1 MKIVVV
7 GGGTSGLLSA
17 LALEKEGHD
26 VVVLEKN
33 KVGGLCRS
41 EYINGY
47 TVDIGVHAITMLNDG
62 PLIRL
67 LKKYSKYL
75 PNFRPYGDYYV
86 RTDGLYNVPVSM
98 QEWTTTPI
106 IPKKDKILITTKMID
121 LMTCGFSKETSVYDV
136 IKDMNLSKTSI
147 NFFNTVCYFL
157 SGEDAK
163 NTPLWRLYTG
173 AGYIPEDDILPFIY
187 EDIKISPLKSVIF
200 KKFNRGKI
208 KSILDKGFLEFI
220 KNGSKKYISK
230 FINRE
235 RYWTQ
240 GYPVGGVQSIC
251 NCILHSLDKT
261 EIKIEEV
268 KKIRENPDAISNFN
282 NNKYY
287 ENNTGYGKNGKNKN
301 SKRDNEYKYI
311 VETDK
316 NTYYADV
323 IIYSAPSR
331 FLPDI
336 AEIEEIQRYA
346 DKFKGIKFTESLT
359 VWIGHKENPLD
370 YLGSEIWID
379 HPCWAT
385 CTSNYDKSLAPKG
398 MHLLGFSFVNTKKED
413 ALNIIENKLNIN
425 LNDADMIYFQEHVP
439 EQASCAI
446 NQFFVYPKIRD
457 DFYVVGTDADPRSMG
472 ITRASY
478 SVEVMLSEFKN
489 TDYYSKT
496 WANRKNFNK

>member
-1 MKIVVV
+1 MLCYGELMKIVIV

-26 VVVLEKN
+26 VIVLEKD

-41 EYINGY
+41 ECIDGY

-121 LMTCGFSKETSVYDV
+121 SMTSGFSKESSVYDV

-147 NFFNTVCYFL
+147 DFFDTICYFL

-163 NTPLWRLYTG
+163 KTPLWRLFTG

-187 EDIKISPLKSVIF
+187 ENIKISPLKSVIF
-200 KKFNRGKI
+200 KKFSKDKI
-208 KSILDKGFLEFI
+208 KSILNKGFLEFI
-220 KNGSKKYISK
+220 KEGSKKYISK

-251 NCILHSLDKT
+251 NCITYSLDRT
-261 EIKIEEV
+261 QIKIEEV
-268 KKIRENPDAISNFN
+268 KKIRENPNVLSNF
-282 NNKYY
+282 
-287 ENNTGYGKNGKNKN
+287 TNKN
-301 SKRDNEYKYI
+301 SKNDNDYKYI

-336 AEIEEIQRYA
+336 AEIEEVQKYRN
-346 DKFKGIKFTESLT
+346 KFKNIKFTESLT
-359 VWIGHKENPLD
+359 VWIGHKENPLN

-385 CTSNYDKSLAPKG
+385 CTSNYDKNLAPKG
-398 MHLLGFSFVNTKKED
+398 KHLLGFSFINTKKED

-425 LNDADMIYFQEHVP
+425 LKDADMIHFQEHVP

-446 NQFFVYPKIRD
+446 NQFFVYPKISD

-478 SVEVMLSEFKN
+478 SVEVMLSEFKSSLN
-489 TDYYSKT
+489 VNYS
-496 WANRKNFNK
+496 